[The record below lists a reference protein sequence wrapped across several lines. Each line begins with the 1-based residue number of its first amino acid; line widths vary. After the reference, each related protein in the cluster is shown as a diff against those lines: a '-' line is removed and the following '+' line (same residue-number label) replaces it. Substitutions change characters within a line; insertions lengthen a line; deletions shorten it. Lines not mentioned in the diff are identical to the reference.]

1 MFSFRLATAQLPITG
16 DARRN
21 GQQVRAAMRDAA
33 TDGARLILFPEGMLS
48 GYAKNPIQ
56 DWAEVD
62 WDVVCDELEQVMSLA
77 ATLKLWVV
85 LGSAHPLTPPH
96 RPHNSLYLIS
106 DQGKLVDRYDKRFC
120 SATETNHFYTPGRDP
135 LVFEV
140 DGFRFG
146 CAICVEI
153 NFPALFIEYDRLGV
167 DCVLLPSYPIDRIF
181 FLKARAYAAIHNYW
195 LALSVPSECAGLMKS
210 GLISPDGDVLGQV
223 ETVEGVV
230 LNDLDRDA
238 PELEIALKKARPW
251 RAVAGTGEFYRDAY
265 VTDPRSTDKTVL

>member
-1 MFSFRLATAQLPITG
+1 MPPLRLATAQLPITG
-16 DARRN
+16 DARQN
-21 GQQVRAAMRDAA
+21 GQKVRAAMRDAA
-33 TDGARLILFPEGMLS
+33 AGGARLILFPEGMLS
-48 GYAKNPIQ
+48 GYAKETIQ

-62 WDVVCDELEQVMSLA
+62 WDVVRDELEQVMALA
-77 ATLKLWVV
+77 ATLNLWVV

-106 DQGKLVDRYDKRFC
+106 DQGELVDRYDKRFC

-146 CAICVEI
+146 CAVCVEI
-153 NFPALFIEYDRLGV
+153 NFPSLFIEYDELGV

-181 FLKARAYAAIHNYW
+181 FVKARAYAAVHNYW
-195 LALSVPSECAGLMKS
+195 LALSVPSECAELMQS
-210 GLISPDGDVLGQV
+210 GLIGPDGEVMAQV
-223 ETVEGVV
+223 EAAEGTV

-238 PELEIALKKARPW
+238 PELDIALNKARPW
-251 RAVAGTGEFYRDAY
+251 RAVAGTGEFYKEAY
-265 VTDPRSTDKTVL
+265 VTDPRSTDRTVR